1 MTRAGT
7 GRGARSSS
15 TSGRH
20 HATGPRRAGEPAPLE
35 QIPVWGE
42 HLAPDPMPA
51 HATAGPESP
60 TTADAAA
67 STTPAGVDALLAG
80 LNAEQRRAVTHGDG
94 PLLVVAGAGTGKTQ
108 VVTRRIAWLIA
119 TKRARPNEIL
129 ALTFTDKAAEEM
141 QVRVDQLVPYGYTD
155 TVISTFHAFG
165 DRVIREHALELGLP
179 SEPRVLSRPETVIFL
194 QERLFRLEL
203 DEYRPL
209 GNPTR
214 FLDALATLFSRLK
227 DEDISPG
234 AYAAHAARLAA
245 DAEAE
250 RDQTARDA
258 LRETARKQVELAGAY
273 ARYQDLLGEAGA
285 IDFGDQVALAL
296 RLLREHPAARAELQ
310 ARFRYILVD
319 EFQDVNRAQA
329 ELVAL
334 LAEPRRN
341 VAVVGDDDQ
350 SIYRF
355 RGAATGAI
363 VDFLQRFRGARRIVL
378 RRNYRSLAPILDAS
392 YRLVRFNDP
401 DRLEVQQG
409 ITKRLIAQRRPGRA
423 TAATSGGRRT
433 AAATPVRDVAFGT
446 GSEEAD
452 WVAAEI
458 ATRVATGA
466 APRDFAILVRAN
478 ADADAVLR
486 SLNVA
491 GVPWRFSG
499 ASGLYARPEIRL
511 LLSFLRAVGDPGSSV
526 DVYGMAASDVYG
538 LGGEDLAALTNR
550 ARRTNR
556 SLWETLVEV
565 DGQPGLL
572 RLRPETRTSLARL
585 VADLRR
591 YSELG
596 HRRPAGEVLYDFLR
610 SSGSLSRLMEA
621 GTTAADEALSN
632 IARFFEIVRAQSDL
646 LADDRAVFLAP
657 HLQTL
662 IEAGDDPATADLDP
676 DANAVA
682 VVTVHKAKGL
692 EWPVVFLVGLVD
704 GRFPARGR
712 REQLAVPDALLRG
725 VFPTGDAHVQEERR
739 LFYVGMTR
747 ARDEL
752 VLGHALDYGGKRT
765 RRVSPFV
772 LEALDLPAGSMP
784 QTHATSPAER
794 LAALEAVPA
803 DVAVAASSNGEP
815 AEPLVLSFY
824 QVDDYLT
831 CPLKYKYVH
840 VMRVPIAPHHAI
852 VYGSALHQ
860 AVQEFHRRH
869 AAGDVMSEEALT
881 AAFENAWRNE
891 GFISREH
898 EEARL
903 EAGRQALRRF
913 RAEQLAPGA
922 VIPAYVER
930 EFAFTLDG
938 DRVRGRMDRIDVIPL
953 PGGGRTGAPANG
965 TPADR
970 AGGANGMAAGR
981 AGGAGGIPPP
991 DDEIPVGAEIRDAE
1005 IRGADVIE
1013 STLPLLDERVVIT
1026 DYKSSDVRDPARARE
1041 RAKESLQLTIY
1052 AMAWQAQTGRLP
1064 DAVALHFL
1072 ESGLVG
1078 IAVVDAQRVEKGVA
1092 DIRAAAAGIRGRRF
1106 EATPSYMACSW
1117 CALRD
1122 VCPASVAR

>member
-1 MTRAGT
+1 M
-7 GRGARSSS
+7 ARPPV
-15 TSGRH
+15 RR
-20 HATGPRRAGEPAPLE
+20 PRRGMPAELE
-35 QIPVWGE
+35 QIPVWRE
-42 HLAPDPMPA
+42 HVAVDQGRGA
-51 HATAGPESP
+51 KP
-60 TTADAAA
+60 TPT
-67 STTPAGVDALLAG
+67 GVDALLAG
-80 LNAEQRRAVTHGDG
+80 LNADQKRAVTHGEG

-119 TKRARPNEIL
+119 TGHAKPSEIL

-141 QVRVDQLVPYGYTD
+141 QARVDRLVPYGYTD

-165 DRVIREHALELGLP
+165 DRVIRDHALELGLP

-194 QERLFRLEL
+194 AERLFRLDL

-227 DEDISPG
+227 DEDVSP
-234 AYAAHAARLAA
+234 AAFATHAAALAA
-245 DAEAE
+245 ELPGGPVDDLAVEA
-250 RDQTARDA
+250 RRQTARRQA
-258 LRETARKQVELAGAY
+258 ELAGAY
-273 ARYQDLLGEAGA
+273 ARYQQLLGEAGA

-310 ARFRYILVD
+310 ARFRYVLVD

-334 LAEPRRN
+334 VAEPRRN
-341 VAVVGDDDQ
+341 IAVVGDDDQ

-363 VDFLQRFRGARRIVL
+363 VDFLDRFRAARTIVL
-378 RRNYRSLAPILDAS
+378 RRNYRSRTGILEAA

-401 DRLEVQQG
+401 DRLEVQRG
-409 ITKRLIAQRRPGRA
+409 ITKRLIAQRREPGA
-423 TAATSGGRRT
+423 RR
-433 AAATPVRDVAFGT
+433 AAAAVPVRHLAFGT

-458 ATRVATGA
+458 AARIASGA
-466 APRDFAILVRAN
+466 APRDHAILVRAN
-478 ADADAVLR
+478 SDADALLR
-486 SLNVA
+486 SLNLA

-499 ASGLYARPEIRL
+499 ISGLYARPEIRV
-511 LLSFLRAVGDPGSSV
+511 LLSFLRVVGDPGSSV
-526 DVYGMAASDVYG
+526 DVYGLAASDVYD
-538 LGGEDLAALTNR
+538 LGGDDLAALASR

-585 VADLRR
+585 VADLHR
-591 YSELG
+591 YIELG
-596 HRRPAGEVLYDFLR
+596 HRRPAGELLYEFLR
-610 SSGSLSRLMEA
+610 SSGSLARLMEA
-621 GTTAADEALSN
+621 ESVAAEEALSN
-632 IARFFEIVRAQSDL
+632 VARFFEIIRAQSDV

-657 HLQTL
+657 HLATL
-662 IEAGDDPATADLDP
+662 IDAGDDPATADLDP
-676 DANAVA
+676 DADAVA
-682 VVTVHKAKGL
+682 VTTLHKAKGL

-725 VFPTGDAHVQEERR
+725 VFPSGDAHVQEERR

-747 ARDEL
+747 ARDIL
-752 VLGHALDYGGKRT
+752 VLTHALDYGGKRT

-772 LEALDLPAGSMP
+772 LEALDLPAGTAAAP
-784 QTHATSPAER
+784 RTSSPVERLAVLEAAPAER
-794 LAALEAVPA
+794 PP
-803 DVAVAASSNGEP
+803 VARSDATDPG
-815 AEPLVLSFY
+815 EPLVLSFY
-824 QVDDYLT
+824 QVDAYLT
-831 CPLKYKYVH
+831 CPLKYRYLH

-852 VYGSALHQ
+852 VYGAALHL
-860 AVQEFHRRH
+860 AVSEFHRRH
-869 AAGDVMSEEALT
+869 ARGEVMTEAALV
-881 AAFENAWRNE
+881 AAFEAAWSNE

-903 EAGRQALRRF
+903 DAGRRALRRF

-922 VIPAYVER
+922 VVPAYVER
-930 EFAFTLDG
+930 EFSFTLDG
-938 DRVRGRMDRIDVIPL
+938 DRVRGRMDRVDVLPL
-953 PGGGRTGAPANG
+953 AGGEVPPGGASIAVQ
-965 TPADR
+965 A
-970 AGGANGMAAGR
+970 
-981 AGGAGGIPPP
+981 
-991 DDEIPVGAEIRDAE
+991 
-1005 IRGADVIE
+1005 ADVVA
-1013 STLPLLDERVVIT
+1013 STLPLLHERVVIT

-1041 RAKESLQLTIY
+1041 RARESLQLTIY
-1052 AMAWQAQTGRLP
+1052 AMAWQAETGRLP
-1064 DAVALHFL
+1064 DAVALSFL

-1078 IAVVDAQRVEKGVA
+1078 TADVDTARVETGVA
-1092 DIRAAAAGIRGRRF
+1092 AIRTAAAGIRAGAF
-1106 EATPSYMACSW
+1106 EPSPSYMACSW
-1117 CALRD
+1117 CAFRD

>member
-1 MTRAGT
+1 MTRAVRAR
-7 GRGARSSS
+7 GRRGD
-15 TSGRH
+15 
-20 HATGPRRAGEPAPLE
+20 PPDLE
-35 QIPVWGE
+35 QIPVWSEPVGVPGE
-42 HLAPDPMPA
+42 HQ
-51 HATAGPESP
+51 ATAL
-60 TTADAAA
+60 
-67 STTPAGVDALLAG
+67 PAGGEALLSG
-80 LNAEQRRAVTHGDG
+80 LNPDQKRAVTHGES

-119 TKRARPNEIL
+119 TRRARPSEIL

-141 QVRVDQLVPYGYTD
+141 QARVDRLVPYGYTD

-194 QERLFRLEL
+194 AERLFRLDL
-203 DEYRPL
+203 DLYRPL

-227 DEDISPG
+227 DEDVSPASFG
-234 AYAAHAARLAA
+234 AHAARLV
-245 DAEAE
+245 AEAE
-250 RDQTARDA
+250 AASDDPAGES
-258 LRETARKQVELAGAY
+258 LRETARRQAELAAAY
-273 ARYQDLLGEAGA
+273 ARYQELLGEAGA

-310 ARFRYILVD
+310 ARFRYVLVD

-334 LAEPRRN
+334 VAEPRRN
-341 VAVVGDDDQ
+341 IAVVGDDDQ

-363 VDFLQRFRGARRIVL
+363 VDFLDRFRGSRTIVL
-378 RRNYRSLAPILDAS
+378 RRNYRSRAPILDAA

-401 DRLEVQQG
+401 DRLEVQRG
-409 ITKRLIAQRRPGRA
+409 ITKRLIAQRRGPRGRG
-423 TAATSGGRRT
+423 AAP
-433 AAATPVRDVAFGT
+433 ALPVRHLAFAA

-458 ATRVATGA
+458 ATRIASGA
-466 APRDFAILVRAN
+466 PPRDHAILVRAN

-486 SLNVA
+486 SLNLA
-491 GVPWRFSG
+491 AVPWRFSG
-499 ASGLYARPEIRL
+499 ISGLYARPEIRV
-511 LLSFLRAVGDPGSSV
+511 LLSFLRAVGEPGSSV
-526 DVYGMAASDVYG
+526 DVYGLAASDLYG
-538 LGGEDLAALTNR
+538 LGGDDLSALANR

-572 RLRPETRTSLARL
+572 RLRPDTRTSLARL

-591 YSELG
+591 YSEMG

-610 SSGSLSRLMEA
+610 SSGSLARLMGAE
-621 GTTAADEALSN
+621 TVAAEEALSN
-632 IARFFEIVRAQSDL
+632 IARFFEIIRAQSDL

-662 IEAGDDPATADLDP
+662 IDAGDDPATADLDP
-676 DANAVA
+676 EADAVA
-682 VVTVHKAKGL
+682 VATLHKAKGL

-725 VFPTGDAHVQEERR
+725 VFPSGDAHVQEERR

-752 VLGHALDYGGKRT
+752 ILTHALDYGGRRT

-772 LEALDLPAGSMP
+772 LEALDLPAGTTP
-784 QTHATSPAER
+784 PARTSSPVER
-794 LAALEAVPA
+794 LAAFEATTAEPPA
-803 DVAVAASSNGEP
+803 AASAIDPE
-815 AEPLVLSFY
+815 EPLVLSFY
-824 QVDDYLT
+824 QVDAYLT
-831 CPLKYKYVH
+831 CPLKYRYVH

-852 VYGSALHQ
+852 VYGAALHL

-869 AAGDVMSEEALT
+869 ARGDVMTEAGLI
-881 AAFENAWRNE
+881 AAFEAAWSNE

-903 EAGRQALRRF
+903 EAGRAALRRF

-922 VIPAYVER
+922 VVPAYVER

-938 DRVRGRMDRIDVIPL
+938 DRIRGRMDRIDIVPL
-953 PGGGRTGAPANG
+953 EGVPAPATAEVAG
-965 TPADR
+965 AAADVV
-970 AGGANGMAAGR
+970 AAAAGV
-981 AGGAGGIPPP
+981 AAA
-991 DDEIPVGAEIRDAE
+991 AEIA
-1005 IRGADVIE
+1005 GAAADVVE
-1013 STLPLLDERVVIT
+1013 PVLPLLSERVVIT

-1064 DAVALHFL
+1064 DAVALQFL
-1072 ESGLVG
+1072 ESGVVG
-1078 IAVVDAQRVEKGVA
+1078 MADVDAARVERGVA
-1092 DIRAAAAGIRGRRF
+1092 DIRRAAAGIRARRF

-1117 CALRD
+1117 CAFRD